1 MITIWL
7 IVCLELNSW
16 HQASENQ
23 SSRSPIPAKLHD
35 NHRWAWHPNRDPTVW
50 QQKWGDKVHFKGLA
64 LADFQL
70 HICKYE
76 NCDFCKF
83 KNNLNI
89 TDHIRS
95 NMLWQLGDPWNA
107 LMLFNWYW
115 SWFPSSDN
123 CHGNSQQAPS
133 MAKQFSVEI
142 SSQSILRRKQE

>member
-107 LMLFNWYW
+107 LNAIQLVLILISFFRQLPWKL
-115 SWFPSSDN
+115 PTSSINGKAIQCGD
-123 CHGNSQQAPS
+123 
-133 MAKQFSVEI
+133 
-142 SSQSILRRKQE
+142 ILAMYT